1 MRRLCIIMQH
11 TTLCI
16 PCIKIMLVSHTCML
30 AIGHADQGP
39 EETPEP
45 APVEG
50 VNLEQDQDKPRC
62 I

>member
-1 MRRLCIIMQH
+1 MHCH
-11 TTLCI
+11 Y
-16 PCIKIMLVSHTCML
+16 VSVSYVE
-30 AIGHADQGP
+30 QGP

-50 VNLEQDQDKPRC
+50 VNLEQDQGKPWY

>member
-1 MRRLCIIMQH
+1 MGKLCIIMQH

-16 PCIKIMLVSHTCML
+16 PCIVFILVSHLCIF
-30 AIGHADQGP
+30 AIGHAEQGP

-45 APVEG
+45 ALVEG
-50 VNLEQDQDKPRC
+50 VNLEQDQGKLRC

>member
-1 MRRLCIIMQH
+1 MGRLCIIMQH
-11 TTLCI
+11 TTLCNL
-16 PCIKIMLVSHTCML
+16 CIVIMLVSHTC
-30 AIGHADQGP
+30 IPTIDHTEQGP

-50 VNLEQDQDKPRC
+50 INLEQDQGKLQC